1 MAYTEQRTD
10 SDGRT
15 GYIGRYRVD
24 GRLRSTRRFTAKR
37 EALAE
42 ARRQEEA
49 GKHAEWVDPASS
61 RVTVAEWFA
70 IWQESRVDRAP
81 RTIEGERER
90 FRSLVAPAFGDRPL
104 RQVTHEDVARWA
116 ATMTSPTTGETASPA
131 RRRDAARLLVALLD
145 AAVDARR
152 LRSNPARTPSGKVP
166 ALPRAPKTKPHRYL
180 SHEQLRRVA
189 DAATSSQ
196 TRTLIL
202 LTALT
207 GLRWGEV
214 SALTVADVDPL
225 RRRVHVTKAYTRLDD
240 GTLLLGD
247 TKTHARREVPLPST
261 LTGAVAAQAAGRA
274 PADLLFTGARGGPLR
289 RESFDRSAFRPAV
302 LAAGRAVRT
311 LREALGLRASGLY
324 DDGVVAAVR
333 RLQSDGGLEPTGV
346 CGPETWTLV
355 ADVDRAR
362 RGGRAT
368 GTGTGTTETGT
379 TGTPAAGTRPAGTAG
394 AEAMTRGEK
403 VSRTRLLATLS
414 GTTIGPGAQDFDTL
428 TLHDLRHTAASLA
441 ISGGA
446 TVKAVQRMLGHESPV
461 LTLSTYAGLF
471 EDDLDA
477 LGDTMSAAF
486 HASAVVPGPVPDRT
500 ADAAQNGPASGTAN
514 VTAIGAARART
525 VG

>member
-1 MAYTEQRTD
+1 VAYTEQRTD
-10 SDGRT
+10 SAGRT
-15 GYIGRYRVD
+15 GYVGRFRVD

-49 GKHAEWVDPASS
+49 GKHAEWVDPAAG

-70 IWQESRVDRAP
+70 TWQEARVDRAP
-81 RTIEGERER
+81 RTIEGECER
-90 FRSLVAPAFGDRPL
+90 FRSLVAPTFGDRPL

-116 ATMTSPTTGETASPA
+116 ATMTSPVTGETASPA

-189 DAATSSQ
+189 DASLRGTGADSQ

-240 GTLLLGD
+240 GTLLLGG
-247 TKTHARREVPLPST
+247 TKTHARREVPLPAT
-261 LTGAVAAQAAGRA
+261 LTEAVAAQAAGRA
-274 PADLLFTGARGGPLR
+274 PADLLFTGTRGGPLR

-311 LREALGLRASGLY
+311 LRDALGLRGSGLY
-324 DDGVVAAVR
+324 DDEVVAAVR
-333 RLQSDGGLEPTGV
+333 RLQLDGGLEPTGV
-346 CGPETWTLV
+346 CDAATWSLV

-362 RGGRAT
+362 RDGRT
-368 GTGTGTTETGT
+368 GR
-379 TGTPAAGTRPAGTAG
+379 AAGTSAVVPR
-394 AEAMTRGEK
+394 AMTRGEK
-403 VSRTRLLATLS
+403 VSRTRLLTTLS
-414 GTTIGPGAQDFDTL
+414 GTTLGPGAEDFDTL

-477 LGDTMSAAF
+477 LGETMSAAF
-486 HASAVVPGPVPDRT
+486 QAAAAGPGPAP
-500 ADAAQNGPASGTAN
+500 AGAAVGTAN
-514 VTAIGAARART
+514 VTAIGAGARARAA
-525 VG
+525 G

>member
-10 SDGRT
+10 SEGRT

-24 GRLRSTRRFTAKR
+24 GRLRSTRRFTVRR

-49 GKHAEWVDPASS
+49 GKHAEWIDPSAG
-61 RVTVAEWFA
+61 RVTVAEWFET
-70 IWQESRVDRAP
+70 WQEARVDRAP
-81 RTIEGERER
+81 RTIEAERER

-116 ATMTSPTTGETASPA
+116 ATMVSPTTGQTASPA

-152 LRSNPARTPSGKVP
+152 LRTNPARTPSGKVP

-189 DAATSSQ
+189 DATASAQ
-196 TRTLIL
+196 TRTLVL

-214 SALTVADVDPL
+214 SALRVADVDPL
-225 RRRVHVTKAYTRLDD
+225 RRRVHVTKAYSRLDD

-247 TKTHARREVPLPST
+247 TKTHARREVPLPSSLVT
-261 LTGAVAAQAAGRA
+261 AVAEQAAGRA
-274 PADLLFTGARGGPLR
+274 RGDLLFTGARGTALR

-311 LREALGLRASGLY
+311 LREALGLYEDGLRATGLY
-324 DDGVVAAVR
+324 DAGVVAAVR
-333 RLQSDGGLEPTGV
+333 RLQSDGGREATGI
-346 CGPETWTLV
+346 CDPATWALV
-355 ADVDRAR
+355 ADADRAR
-362 RGGRAT
+362 
-368 GTGTGTTETGT
+368 ET
-379 TGTPAAGTRPAGTAG
+379 
-394 AEAMTRGEK
+394 MTRGEK
-403 VSRTRLLATLS
+403 VSRTRLLTALSRTTL
-414 GTTIGPGAQDFDTL
+414 GPGAEDFDTL

-477 LGDTMSAAF
+477 LGETMSAAF
-486 HASAVVPGPVPDRT
+486 QATAVVPR
-500 ADAAQNGPASGTAN
+500 ADEGAPEGPAA
-514 VTAIGAARART
+514 VTPIRAVRSR

>member
-10 SDGRT
+10 SAGRT
-15 GYIGRYRVD
+15 GYVGRFRVD
-24 GRLRSTRRFTAKR
+24 GRLRSTRRFTSRR

-49 GKHAEWVDPASS
+49 GKHAEWVDPAAG
-61 RVTVAEWFA
+61 RLTVTEWFA
-70 IWQESRVDRAP
+70 AWQEGRVDRAP
-81 RTIEGERER
+81 RTLEAERER
-90 FRSLVAPAFGDRPL
+90 FRSLIEPAFGDRPL
-104 RQVTHEDVARWA
+104 RQVAHEDVARWA
-116 ATMTSPTTGETASPA
+116 ATMPSPTTGETASPA
-131 RRRDAARLLVALLD
+131 RRRDAVRLLVALLD

-189 DAATSSQ
+189 DATTSAQ
-196 TRTLIL
+196 ARTLVL

-225 RRRVHVTKAYTRLDD
+225 RRRVRVTKAFTRLDD

-247 TKTHARREVPLPST
+247 TKTHARREVPLPAA
-261 LTGAVAAQAAGRA
+261 LVDAVAAQAAGRA
-274 PADLLFTGARGGPLR
+274 PGDLLFTGARGGPLR

-302 LAAGRAVRT
+302 QAAGRAVTT
-311 LREALGLRASGLY
+311 LREALGLPPGPVF
-324 DDGVVAAVR
+324 DTDVETAVR
-333 RLQSDGGLEPTGV
+333 ALRSAAGLEPAAAV
-346 CGPETWTLV
+346 DPAAWALV
-355 ADVDRAR
+355 ADADRAR
-362 RGGRAT
+362 RDDL
-368 GTGTGTTETGT
+368 
-379 TGTPAAGTRPAGTAG
+379 
-394 AEAMTRGEK
+394 TRGEK
-403 VSRTRLLATLS
+403 VSRTRLLTALSRTTLA
-414 GTTIGPGAQDFDTL
+414 PGAEDFDTL

-471 EDDLDA
+471 EDDLDE
-477 LGDTMSAAF
+477 LGDAMSAAF
-486 HASAVVPGPVPDRT
+486 ESTSPTVATIHRFPLR
-500 ADAAQNGPASGTAN
+500 
-514 VTAIGAARART
+514 AAR
-525 VG
+525 

>member
-10 SDGRT
+10 SEGRT
-15 GYIGRYRVD
+15 GHVGRYRVD
-24 GRLRSTRRFTAKR
+24 GRLRSTRRFAAKR

-49 GKHAEWVDPASS
+49 GKHGEWVDPGAG

-81 RTIEGERER
+81 RTIEAERER
-90 FRSLVAPAFGDRPL
+90 FRSLVAPTFGDRPL
-104 RQVTHEDVARWA
+104 RQVMHEDVARWA

-152 LRSNPARTPSGKVP
+152 LRTNPARTPSGKVP

-189 DAATSSQ
+189 DA
-196 TRTLIL
+196 TRTPQARTLVL

-225 RRRVHVTKAYTRLDD
+225 RRRVRVSKAYTRLDD

-247 TKTHARREVPLPST
+247 TKTHARREVPLPAI
-261 LTGAVAAQAAGRA
+261 LVADVAAQAAGRT
-274 PADLLFTGARGGPLR
+274 PADLLFTGTRGGPLR

-311 LREALGLRASGLY
+311 LREALGLRPSGLY

-333 RLQSDGGLEPTGV
+333 RLQSEAGLDPTGV
-346 CGPETWTLV
+346 CDPATWSVV
-355 ADVDRAR
+355 ADADRTR
-362 RGGRAT
+362 REG
-368 GTGTGTTETGT
+368 
-379 TGTPAAGTRPAGTAG
+379 
-394 AEAMTRGEK
+394 TRGEK
-403 VSRTRLLATLS
+403 VSRTRLLTALS
-414 GTTIGPGAQDFDTL
+414 GTTVGPGAEDFDTL

-486 HASAVVPGPVPDRT
+486 QATSFE
-500 ADAAQNGPASGTAN
+500 ASGPSTSTDSDTPAN
-514 VTAIGAARART
+514 VTAIGSARAWAT
-525 VG
+525 G

>member
-10 SDGRT
+10 SEGRT
-15 GYIGRYRVD
+15 GHVGRYRVD

-49 GKHAEWVDPASS
+49 GKHAEWVDPAAG

-81 RTIEGERER
+81 RTIEAERER
-90 FRSLVAPAFGDRPL
+90 FRSLVAPTFGDRPL

-131 RRRDAARLLVALLD
+131 RRRDAARLLVSLLD

-189 DAATSSQ
+189 DAARTPQ
-196 TRTLIL
+196 ARTLVL

-225 RRRVHVTKAYTRLDD
+225 RRRVRISKAYTRLDD

-247 TKTHARREVPLPST
+247 TKTHARREVPLPAI
-261 LTGAVAAQAAGRA
+261 LVADVAAQAAGRA
-274 PADLLFTGARGGPLR
+274 PADLLFTGTRGGPLR

-311 LREALGLRASGLY
+311 LREALGLRISGLY

-333 RLQSDGGLEPTGV
+333 ALQSDAGLDPTGV
-346 CGPETWTLV
+346 CDPATWSLV

-362 RGGRAT
+362 REPRL
-368 GTGTGTTETGT
+368 
-379 TGTPAAGTRPAGTAG
+379 
-394 AEAMTRGEK
+394 TRGEK
-403 VSRTRLLATLS
+403 VSRTRLLTALS
-414 GTTIGPGAQDFDTL
+414 GTTLGPGAEDFDTL

-486 HASAVVPGPVPDRT
+486 QATSFEPSTAASVPD
-500 ADAAQNGPASGTAN
+500 APAN
-514 VTAIGAARART
+514 VTAIGSARAWAAS
-525 VG
+525 

>member
-1 MAYTEQRTD
+1 VAYTEQRTD
-10 SDGRT
+10 SEGRT
-15 GYIGRYRVD
+15 GHIGRFRVD
-24 GRLRSTRRFTAKR
+24 GRLRSTRRFTSRR

-49 GKHAEWVDPASS
+49 GKHAEWVDPAAS

-81 RTIEGERER
+81 RTIEAERER

-152 LRSNPARTPSGKVP
+152 LRTNPARTPSGKVP

-189 DAATSSQ
+189 DATTSPQ
-196 TRTLIL
+196 TRTLVL

-225 RRRVHVTKAYTRLDD
+225 RRRVRVTKAYTRLDD

-247 TKTHARREVPLPST
+247 TKTHARREVPLPGT
-261 LTGAVAAQAAGRA
+261 LVEAVAAQAAGRT
-274 PADLLFTGARGGPLR
+274 PADLLFTGAQGGPLR

-311 LREALGLRASGLY
+311 LREALGLPVSGLY
-324 DDGVVAAVR
+324 DDGVVTAVR
-333 RLQSDGGLEPTGV
+333 RVQSDGGLEPTGV
-346 CGPETWTLV
+346 CDPVTWALV
-355 ADVDRAR
+355 AAADRTR
-362 RGGRAT
+362 RDRL
-368 GTGTGTTETGT
+368 
-379 TGTPAAGTRPAGTAG
+379 
-394 AEAMTRGEK
+394 TRGEK
-403 VSRTRLLATLS
+403 TSRTRLLAALSRTTL
-414 GTTIGPGAQDFDTL
+414 GPGAEDFDTL

-486 HASAVVPGPVPDRT
+486 QATAVVPEHARGGLPHDGANRT
-500 ADAAQNGPASGTAN
+500 AD
-514 VTAIGAARART
+514 VTAIGAARARA

>member
-1 MAYTEQRTD
+1 VAYTEQRTD
-10 SDGRT
+10 SEGRT
-15 GYIGRYRVD
+15 GYIGRFRVD

-49 GKHAEWVDPASS
+49 GKHAEWVDPATS

-81 RTIEGERER
+81 RTIEAEHER
-90 FRSLVAPAFGDRPL
+90 FRSLVAPAFGGRPL

-152 LRSNPARTPSGKVP
+152 LRTNPARTPSGKVP

-189 DAATSSQ
+189 DAARSRQ
-196 TRTLIL
+196 ARTLVL

-225 RRRVHVTKAYTRLDD
+225 RRRVRVTKAYTRLDD

-247 TKTHARREVPLPST
+247 TKTHARREVPLPGA
-261 LTGAVAAQAAGRA
+261 LVGAVAEQAAGRA
-274 PADLLFTGARGGPLR
+274 AAGLLFTGASGAPLR

-302 LAAGRAVRT
+302 QAAGRAVRT
-311 LREALGLRASGLY
+311 LREALGLTGSGLY

-346 CGPETWTLV
+346 CDPATWSLV
-355 ADVDRAR
+355 VAADRAR
-362 RGGRAT
+362 RDG
-368 GTGTGTTETGT
+368 
-379 TGTPAAGTRPAGTAG
+379 AAPGARGTASRL
-394 AEAMTRGEK
+394 TRGDK
-403 VSRTRLLATLS
+403 VSRTRLLTALS
-414 GTTIGPGAQDFDTL
+414 GTTLGPGAEDFATL

-486 HASAVVPGPVPDRT
+486 QAAAVVPGPAPGGAMSGT
-500 ADAAQNGPASGTAN
+500 ADGTAN
-514 VTAIGAARART
+514 VTAIGAGPRARAA
-525 VG
+525 G

>member
-10 SDGRT
+10 SAGRT
-15 GYIGRYRVD
+15 GYVGRFRVD
-24 GRLRSTRRFTAKR
+24 GRLRSTRRFTVKR

-49 GKHAEWVDPASS
+49 GKHAEWVDPAAS
-61 RVTVAEWFA
+61 RITVAEWFGT
-70 IWQESRVDRAP
+70 WQETRVDRAP
-81 RTIEGERER
+81 RTLEAERER
-90 FRSLVAPAFGDRPL
+90 FRSLVAPTFGDRPL

-116 ATMTSPTTGETASPA
+116 ATMPSPTTGETASPA

-152 LRSNPARTPSGKVP
+152 LRTNPARTPSGKVP

-189 DAATSSQ
+189 DATTSPQ
-196 TRTLIL
+196 ARTLVL

-225 RRRVHVTKAYTRLDD
+225 RRRVRVSKAYTRLDD

-247 TKTHARREVPLPST
+247 TKTHARREVPLPAT
-261 LTGAVAAQAAGRA
+261 LIEAVAAQAAGRA
-274 PADLLFTGARGGPLR
+274 PGDLLFTGTRGGPLR

-311 LREALGLRASGLY
+311 LREALGLPGTGLY
-324 DDGVVAAVR
+324 DDGVVAAIR
-333 RLQSDGGLEPTGV
+333 RLQSDAGRTPTGV
-346 CGPETWTLV
+346 CDPETWRLV
-355 ADVDRAR
+355 SDADRVR
-362 RGGRAT
+362 RGRGDD
-368 GTGTGTTETGT
+368 
-379 TGTPAAGTRPAGTAG
+379 AAGVR
-394 AEAMTRGEK
+394 MTRGEK
-403 VSRTRLLATLS
+403 VTRTRLLAALSRTTL
-414 GTTIGPGAQDFDTL
+414 GPGAEDFDTL

-446 TVKAVQRMLGHESPV
+446 TVKSVQRMLGHESPV

-486 HASAVVPGPVPDRT
+486 QAAAVG
-500 ADAAQNGPASGTAN
+500 AGSGTAS
-514 VTAIGAARART
+514 VTTIGSGTRARAA
-525 VG
+525 G

>member
-15 GYIGRYRVD
+15 GYIGRFRVD

-49 GKHAEWVDPASS
+49 GKHAEWVDPATG

-81 RTIEGERER
+81 RTIEAEHER
-90 FRSLVAPAFGDRPL
+90 FRSLVAPAFGGRPL

-152 LRSNPARTPSGKVP
+152 LRTNPARTPSGKVP

-189 DAATSSQ
+189 DAARSRQ
-196 TRTLIL
+196 ARTLVL

-225 RRRVHVTKAYTRLDD
+225 RRRVRVTKAYTRLDD

-247 TKTHARREVPLPST
+247 TKTHARREVPLPGA
-261 LTGAVAAQAAGRA
+261 LVAAVAEQAAGRT
-274 PADLLFTGARGGPLR
+274 PADLLFTGTRGGPLR

-311 LREALGLRASGLY
+311 LREALMLRASGLY

-333 RLQSDGGLEPTGV
+333 RLQSDGGLAPTGV
-346 CGPETWTLV
+346 CDPATWALV
-355 ADVDRAR
+355 ITADRAR
-362 RGGRAT
+362 RDGPGAPGER
-368 GTGTGTTETGT
+368 GTV
-379 TGTPAAGTRPAGTAG
+379 PR
-394 AEAMTRGEK
+394 MTRGDK
-403 VSRTRLLATLS
+403 VSRTRLLAALS
-414 GTTIGPGAQDFDTL
+414 GTTLGPGAEDFDTL

-486 HASAVVPGPVPDRT
+486 QASAVVG
-500 ADAAQNGPASGTAN
+500 GPAHGDPSNGRSDATVSGTAE
-514 VTAIGAARART
+514 VIAIGTPRAVA

>member
-10 SDGRT
+10 SAGRT
-15 GYIGRYRVD
+15 GYVGRFRVD
-24 GRLRSTRRFTAKR
+24 GRLRSTRRFTSRR
-37 EALAE
+37 EALAD

-49 GKHAEWVDPASS
+49 GKHAEWVDPAAG
-61 RVTVAEWFA
+61 RLTVAEWFTT
-70 IWQESRVDRAP
+70 WQEARVDRAP
-81 RTIEGERER
+81 RTLEAERER
-90 FRSLVAPAFGDRPL
+90 FRSLVAPTFGDRPL

-116 ATMTSPTTGETASPA
+116 ATMPSPTTGETASPA

-152 LRSNPARTPSGKVP
+152 LRTNPARTPSGKVP

-189 DAATSSQ
+189 DATTSAQ
-196 TRTLIL
+196 ARTLVL

-225 RRRVHVTKAYTRLDD
+225 RRRVRVTKAYTRLDD

-247 TKTHARREVPLPST
+247 TKTHARREVPLPAT
-261 LTGAVAAQAAGRA
+261 LVAAVTAQAAGRA
-274 PADLLFTGARGGPLR
+274 PADLLFTGTRGGPLR

-302 LAAGRAVRT
+302 LAAGRAVTT
-311 LREALGLRASGLY
+311 LREALGLPPSGLY

-333 RLQSDGGLEPTGV
+333 RLQADAGLEATGV
-346 CGPETWTLV
+346 VDPATWPLV
-355 ADVDRAR
+355 TDADRAR
-362 RGGRAT
+362 REDHAARAGGA
-368 GTGTGTTETGT
+368 
-379 TGTPAAGTRPAGTAG
+379 PL
-394 AEAMTRGEK
+394 TRGEK
-403 VSRTRLLATLS
+403 VSRTRLLTALSRTTL
-414 GTTIGPGAQDFDTL
+414 GPGAEDFDTL

-471 EDDLDA
+471 EDDLDE
-477 LGDTMSAAF
+477 LGEVMSAAF
-486 HASAVVPGPVPDRT
+486 QATAVVPGTVPG
-500 ADAAQNGPASGTAN
+500 AGGGAPEGPAA
-514 VTAIGAARART
+514 VTPIRAVRT
-525 VG
+525 RAV

>member
-15 GYIGRYRVD
+15 GYIGRFRVD
-24 GRLRSTRRFTAKR
+24 GRLRSTRRFTVKR

-49 GKHAEWVDPASS
+49 GKHAEWVDPASG
-61 RVTVAEWFA
+61 RVTVAQWFA
-70 IWQESRVDRAP
+70 TWQESRVDRAP
-81 RTIEGERER
+81 RTLEAERER
-90 FRSLVAPAFGDRPL
+90 FRSLVEPAFGDRPL

-152 LRSNPARTPSGKVP
+152 LRTNPARTPSGKVP

-189 DAATSSQ
+189 DAAASPQ
-196 TRTLIL
+196 TRTLVL

-225 RRRVHVTKAYTRLDD
+225 RRRVRVTKAFTRLDD

-247 TKTHARREVPLPST
+247 TKTHARREVPLPAT
-261 LTGAVAAQAAGRA
+261 LVEAVAAQAAGRA
-274 PADLLFTGARGGPLR
+274 PADLLFTGTRGGPLR

-302 LAAGRAVRT
+302 GAAGRAVRT
-311 LREALGLRASGLY
+311 LREALDLPAPGLY
-324 DDGVVAAVR
+324 DGAVVAAVR
-333 RLQSDGGLEPTGV
+333 RLQSDGGVEPTGV
-346 CGPETWTLV
+346 CDPATWSLV
-355 ADVDRAR
+355 SDADRAR
-362 RGGRAT
+362 RAGR
-368 GTGTGTTETGT
+368 
-379 TGTPAAGTRPAGTAG
+379 TPAL
-394 AEAMTRGEK
+394 TRGDK
-403 VSRTRLLATLS
+403 VSRTRLLSALSRTTL
-414 GTTIGPGAQDFDTL
+414 GPGAEDFDTL

-486 HASAVVPGPVPDRT
+486 QAAGPGPAADGT
-500 ADAAQNGPASGTAN
+500 AGGSAAGTAN
-514 VTAIGAARART
+514 VTSISAGGRVRAA
-525 VG
+525 G

>member
-1 MAYTEQRTD
+1 VAYTEQRTD
-10 SDGRT
+10 SAGRT
-15 GYIGRYRVD
+15 GYVGRFRVD

-49 GKHAEWVDPASS
+49 GKHAEWVDPAAG
-61 RVTVAEWFA
+61 RVTVAEWFV

-81 RTIEGERER
+81 RTIEAERER
-90 FRSLVAPAFGDRPL
+90 FRSLVAPTFGERPL

-152 LRSNPARTPSGKVP
+152 LRTNPARTPSGKVP

-189 DAATSSQ
+189 DATRSPQA
-196 TRTLIL
+196 RTLVL

-225 RRRVHVTKAYTRLDD
+225 RRRVRVSKAYTRLDD

-247 TKTHARREVPLPST
+247 TKTHARREVPLPAT
-261 LTGAVAAQAAGRA
+261 LVEAVAAQAAGRA
-274 PADLLFTGARGGPLR
+274 PAELLFTGTRGGPLR

-302 LAAGRAVRT
+302 LAAGGAVRT
-311 LREALGLRASGLY
+311 LREALDLRASGLY
-324 DDGVVAAVR
+324 DDGVAAAVR
-333 RLQSDGGLEPTGV
+333 RLQSDGGLAPTGV
-346 CGPETWTLV
+346 CDPATWSLV
-355 ADVDRAR
+355 AAADRAR
-362 RGGRAT
+362 RDGGST
-368 GTGTGTTETGT
+368 G
-379 TGTPAAGTRPAGTAG
+379 
-394 AEAMTRGEK
+394 MTRGEK
-403 VSRTRLLATLS
+403 VSRTRLLNALS
-414 GTTIGPGAQDFDTL
+414 GTTLGPGAEDFDTL

-486 HASAVVPGPVPDRT
+486 QATAVEPGPGRPAAAPVP
-500 ADAAQNGPASGTAN
+500 AG
-514 VTAIGAARART
+514 VTSIGAARAWAA
-525 VG
+525 G

>member
-10 SDGRT
+10 SAGRT
-15 GYIGRYRVD
+15 GYVGRFRVD
-24 GRLRSTRRFTAKR
+24 GRLRSTRRFTSRR

-49 GKHAEWVDPASS
+49 GKHAEWVDPAAG
-61 RVTVAEWFA
+61 RLTVTEWFA
-70 IWQESRVDRAP
+70 AWQEGRVDRAP
-81 RTIEGERER
+81 RTLEAERER
-90 FRSLVAPAFGDRPL
+90 FRSLIEPAFGDRPL
-104 RQVTHEDVARWA
+104 RQVAHEDVARWA
-116 ATMTSPTTGETASPA
+116 ATMPSPTTGETASPA
-131 RRRDAARLLVALLD
+131 RRRDAVRLLVALLD

-189 DAATSSQ
+189 DATASAQ
-196 TRTLIL
+196 ARTLVL

-225 RRRVHVTKAYTRLDD
+225 RRRVRVTKAFTRLDD

-247 TKTHARREVPLPST
+247 TKTHARREVPLPAA
-261 LTGAVAAQAAGRA
+261 LVDAVAAQAAGRA
-274 PADLLFTGARGGPLR
+274 PGDLLFTGARGGPLR

-302 LAAGRAVRT
+302 QAAGRAVTT
-311 LREALGLRASGLY
+311 LREALGLPPGPVF
-324 DDGVVAAVR
+324 DTDVETAVR
-333 RLQSDGGLEPTGV
+333 ALRSAAGLEPAAAV
-346 CGPETWTLV
+346 DPAAWALV
-355 ADVDRAR
+355 ADADRAR
-362 RGGRAT
+362 RDDL
-368 GTGTGTTETGT
+368 
-379 TGTPAAGTRPAGTAG
+379 
-394 AEAMTRGEK
+394 TRGEK
-403 VSRTRLLATLS
+403 VSRTRLLTALSRTTLA
-414 GTTIGPGAQDFDTL
+414 PGAEDFDTL

-471 EDDLDA
+471 EDDLDE
-477 LGDTMSAAF
+477 LGDAMSAAF
-486 HASAVVPGPVPDRT
+486 ESTSPTVATIHRFPLR
-500 ADAAQNGPASGTAN
+500 
-514 VTAIGAARART
+514 AAR
-525 VG
+525 

>member
-10 SDGRT
+10 SEGRT

-24 GRLRSTRRFTAKR
+24 GRLRSTRRFTVRR

-49 GKHAEWVDPASS
+49 GKHAEWIDPSAG

-70 IWQESRVDRAP
+70 TWQEARVDRAP
-81 RTIEGERER
+81 RTIEAERER

-116 ATMTSPTTGETASPA
+116 ATMASPTTGQTASPA

-152 LRSNPARTPSGKVP
+152 LRTNPARTPSGKVP

-189 DAATSSQ
+189 DATTSAQ
-196 TRTLIL
+196 TRTLVL

-214 SALTVADVDPL
+214 SALTVDDVDLL

-247 TKTHARREVPLPST
+247 TKTHARREVPLPAS
-261 LTGAVAAQAAGRA
+261 LAPAVAEQAAGRA
-274 PADLLFTGARGGPLR
+274 RGDLLFTGTRDTALR

-311 LREALGLRASGLY
+311 LREALGLYDGGLYDDGRYAGGPSVTGTRATGLY

-333 RLQSDGGLEPTGV
+333 RLQSDAGLEATGI
-346 CGPETWTLV
+346 CDPATWSLV
-355 ADVDRAR
+355 ADQDRAR
-362 RGGRAT
+362 
-368 GTGTGTTETGT
+368 ET
-379 TGTPAAGTRPAGTAG
+379 
-394 AEAMTRGEK
+394 MTRGEK
-403 VSRTRLLATLS
+403 VSRTRLLAALSRTTL
-414 GTTIGPGAQDFDTL
+414 GPGAEDFDTL

-477 LGDTMSAAF
+477 LGETMSAAF
-486 HASAVVPGPVPDRT
+486 QATAVVPGT
-500 ADAAQNGPASGTAN
+500 DASVFDGPAG
-514 VTAIGAARART
+514 VTPIRAVRSR

>member
-15 GYIGRYRVD
+15 GYIGRFRVD

-49 GKHAEWVDPASS
+49 GKHSEWVDPATG

-81 RTIEGERER
+81 RTIEAEQER
-90 FRSLVAPAFGDRPL
+90 FRSLVAPVFGDRPL

-116 ATMTSPTTGETASPA
+116 ATMVSPTTGVTASPA

-152 LRSNPARTPSGKVP
+152 LRTNPARTPSGKVP

-189 DAATSSQ
+189 DAVRSRQS
-196 TRTLIL
+196 RTLVL

-225 RRRVHVTKAYTRLDD
+225 RRRVRVTKAYTRLDD

-247 TKTHARREVPLPST
+247 TKTHARREVPLPGA
-261 LTGAVAAQAAGRA
+261 LVEAVAEQAAGRT
-274 PADLLFTGARGGPLR
+274 PADLLFTGSRGGPLR

-311 LREALGLRASGLY
+311 LREALLLRASGLY
-324 DDGVVAAVR
+324 DDEVVAAVR
-333 RLQSDGGLEPTGV
+333 RLQSDGGLAPTGV
-346 CGPETWTLV
+346 CDPRTWALV
-355 ADVDRAR
+355 ITADRAR
-362 RGGRAT
+362 RDGGAQ
-368 GTGTGTTETGT
+368 GAHG
-379 TGTPAAGTRPAGTAG
+379 PAPR
-394 AEAMTRGEK
+394 MTRGDK
-403 VSRTRLLATLS
+403 VSRTRLLTALS
-414 GTTIGPGAQDFDTL
+414 GTTLGPGAEDFDTL

-486 HASAVVPGPVPDRT
+486 QASAVMVG
-500 ADAAQNGPASGTAN
+500 AAQGEPSSATSGAVASGAAE
-514 VTAIGAARART
+514 VIAIGSARAVA

>member
-10 SDGRT
+10 SEGRT

-24 GRLRSTRRFTAKR
+24 GRLRSTRRFTVRR

-49 GKHAEWVDPASS
+49 GKHAEWVDPSAG
-61 RVTVAEWFA
+61 RVTVAEWFTT
-70 IWQESRVDRAP
+70 WQESRVDRAP
-81 RTIEGERER
+81 RTIEAERER

-104 RQVTHEDVARWA
+104 RQVSHEDVARWA
-116 ATMTSPTTGETASPA
+116 ATMASPTTGQTASPA

-152 LRSNPARTPSGKVP
+152 LRTNPARTPSGKVP

-189 DAATSSQ
+189 DATTSAQ
-196 TRTLIL
+196 TRTLVL

-247 TKTHARREVPLPST
+247 TKTHARREVPLPAS
-261 LTGAVAAQAAGRA
+261 LAPAVAEQTAGRA
-274 PADLLFTGARGGPLR
+274 RGDLLFTGTRGTPLR

-311 LREALGLRASGLY
+311 LREALGLFEAGRRPTGLY
-324 DDGVVAAVR
+324 DDEVVAAVR
-333 RLQSDGGLEPTGV
+333 RLQSDAGREATGI
-346 CGPETWTLV
+346 CDPATWSLV
-355 ADVDRAR
+355 ADADQAR
-362 RGGRAT
+362 
-368 GTGTGTTETGT
+368 ET
-379 TGTPAAGTRPAGTAG
+379 
-394 AEAMTRGEK
+394 MTRGEK
-403 VSRTRLLATLS
+403 VSRTRLLAALSRTTL
-414 GTTIGPGAQDFDTL
+414 GPGAEDFDTL

-477 LGDTMSAAF
+477 LGETMSAAF
-486 HASAVVPGPVPDRT
+486 QAAAVVPGADR
-500 ADAAQNGPASGTAN
+500 DAHGGAGPAA
-514 VTAIGAARART
+514 VTPIRAVRSR

>member
-10 SDGRT
+10 SEGRT
-15 GYIGRYRVD
+15 GYVGRYRVD
-24 GRLRSTRRFTAKR
+24 GRLRSTRRFTARR

-49 GKHAEWVDPASS
+49 GKHAEWVDPSAG

-70 IWQESRVDRAP
+70 TWQEARVDRAP
-81 RTIEGERER
+81 RTIEAERER
-90 FRSLVAPAFGDRPL
+90 FRSLVAPVFGDRPL
-104 RQVTHEDVARWA
+104 RQVTHEDVARWS
-116 ATMTSPTTGETASPA
+116 ATMVSPTTGETASPA

-152 LRSNPARTPSGKVP
+152 LRTNPARTPSGKVP
-166 ALPRAPKTKPHRYL
+166 TLPRAPKTKPHRYL

-189 DAATSSQ
+189 DATTSPQ
-196 TRTLIL
+196 TRTLVL

-225 RRRVHVTKAYTRLDD
+225 RRRVSVTKAYTRLDD

-247 TKTHARREVPLPST
+247 TKTHARREVPLPAS
-261 LTGAVAAQAAGRA
+261 LADAVAVQAAGRA
-274 PADLLFTGARGGPLR
+274 PGDLLFTGTRGGALR

-302 LAAGRAVRT
+302 LAAGGAVST
-311 LREALGLRASGLY
+311 LRTALGLGAPGLY
-324 DDGVVAAVR
+324 DDGVAAAVR
-333 RLQSDGGLEPTGV
+333 RLQSDAGREPTGV
-346 CGPETWTLV
+346 CDPETWSLV
-355 ADVDRAR
+355 ARADQA
-362 RGGRAT
+362 RA
-368 GTGTGTTETGT
+368 GL
-379 TGTPAAGTRPAGTAG
+379 
-394 AEAMTRGEK
+394 TRGEK
-403 VSRTRLLATLS
+403 VSRTRLLTALSRTTL
-414 GTTIGPGAQDFDTL
+414 GPGAVDFDTL

-477 LGDTMSAAF
+477 LGETMSAAF
-486 HASAVVPGPVPDRT
+486 QASAVVPGTAAVTPIRAVRT
-500 ADAAQNGPASGTAN
+500 
-514 VTAIGAARART
+514 RA
-525 VG
+525 G

>member
-10 SDGRT
+10 SAGRT
-15 GYIGRYRVD
+15 GYVGRFRVD
-24 GRLRSTRRFTAKR
+24 GRLRSTRRFTMKR

-70 IWQESRVDRAP
+70 LWQESRVDRAP
-81 RTIEGERER
+81 RTIEAERER
-90 FRSLVAPAFGDRPL
+90 FRSLVEPAFGDRPL

-116 ATMTSPTTGETASPA
+116 ATMTSPTTGETASLA

-152 LRSNPARTPSGKVP
+152 LRTNPARTPSGKVP

-189 DAATSSQ
+189 DAATSPQ
-196 TRTLIL
+196 TRTLVL

-225 RRRVHVTKAYTRLDD
+225 RRRVRVTKAYTRLDD

-247 TKTHARREVPLPST
+247 TKTHARREVPLPAT
-261 LTGAVAAQAAGRA
+261 LVDAVAAQAAGRA

-302 LAAGRAVRT
+302 DSAGRAVRT
-311 LREALGLRASGLY
+311 LREALGLPASGLY
-324 DDGVVAAVR
+324 DDGVVTAVR
-333 RLQSDGGLEPTGV
+333 RLQSDGGIEPTGV
-346 CGPETWTLV
+346 CDPATWSLV
-355 ADVDRAR
+355 VAADRTR
-362 RGGRAT
+362 RDGVL
-368 GTGTGTTETGT
+368 
-379 TGTPAAGTRPAGTAG
+379 
-394 AEAMTRGEK
+394 TRGEK
-403 VSRTRLLATLS
+403 VSRTRLLGALSRTTL
-414 GTTIGPGAQDFDTL
+414 GPGAEDFDTL

-471 EDDLDA
+471 EDDLDD
-477 LGDTMSAAF
+477 LGDAMSAAF
-486 HASAVVPGPVPDRT
+486 QASGAGSGPVASAD
-500 ADAAQNGPASGTAN
+500 ADAAPAVPRN
-514 VTAIGAARART
+514 VTAIGAARSLAT
-525 VG
+525 G

>member
-10 SDGRT
+10 SAGRT
-15 GYIGRYRVD
+15 GYVGRYRVD
-24 GRLRSTRRFTAKR
+24 GRLRSTRRFSARR

-61 RVTVAEWFA
+61 KVTVAQWFA
-70 IWQESRVDRAP
+70 TWQEARVDRAP
-81 RTIEGERER
+81 RTIEAERER
-90 FRSLVAPAFGDRPL
+90 FRSLVEPTFGDRPL

-152 LRSNPARTPSGKVP
+152 LRTNPARTPSGKVP

-196 TRTLIL
+196 TRTLVL

-225 RRRVHVTKAYTRLDD
+225 RRRVRVTKAYTRLDD

-247 TKTHARREVPLPST
+247 TKTHARREVPLPAA
-261 LTGAVAAQAAGRA
+261 LVDAVGAQAAGRA
-274 PADLLFTGARGGPLR
+274 PADLLFTGTRGGPLR

-302 LAAGRAVRT
+302 TAAGRAVRT
-311 LREALGLRASGLY
+311 LREALGLAPSGLY
-324 DDGVVAAVR
+324 DDGVAAAVR
-333 RLQSDGGLEPTGV
+333 RLRSDGGLEPADL
-346 CGPETWTLV
+346 CDPATWALV
-355 ADVDRAR
+355 VAGDRAR
-362 RGGRAT
+362 
-368 GTGTGTTETGT
+368 
-379 TGTPAAGTRPAGTAG
+379 
-394 AEAMTRGEK
+394 EAMTRGEK
-403 VSRTRLLATLS
+403 VTRTRLLAALSRTTL
-414 GTTIGPGAQDFDTL
+414 GPGAEDFDTL

-471 EDDLDA
+471 EDDLDT
-477 LGDTMSAAF
+477 LGDAMSAAF
-486 HASAVVPGPVPDRT
+486 RAAGVGPEPG
-500 ADAAQNGPASGTAN
+500 GTAS
-514 VTAIGAARART
+514 VTAIGAAAR
-525 VG
+525 VRSAG

>member
-15 GYIGRYRVD
+15 GYIGRFRVD
-24 GRLRSTRRFTAKR
+24 GRLRSTRRFTVRR

-49 GKHAEWVDPASS
+49 GKHAEWIDPSAG

-70 IWQESRVDRAP
+70 TWQEARVDRAP
-81 RTIEGERER
+81 RTIEAERER
-90 FRSLVAPAFGDRPL
+90 FRSLVAPTFGDRPL

-116 ATMTSPTTGETASPA
+116 ATMASPTTGQTASPA

-152 LRSNPARTPSGKVP
+152 LRTNPARTPSGKVP

-189 DAATSSQ
+189 DATTSAQ
-196 TRTLIL
+196 TRTLVL

-247 TKTHARREVPLPST
+247 TKTHARREVPLPAS
-261 LTGAVAAQAAGRA
+261 LVPAVAEQAAGRA
-274 PADLLFTGARGGPLR
+274 RGDLLFTGARGTALR

-311 LREALGLRASGLY
+311 LREALGLDDVGLDDAGLRVTGPRVTGLY
-324 DDGVVAAVR
+324 DDGVVTAVR
-333 RLQSDGGLEPTGV
+333 RLQSDGGREATGI
-346 CGPETWTLV
+346 CDPATWTLV
-355 ADVDRAR
+355 AAADRAR
-362 RGGRAT
+362 
-368 GTGTGTTETGT
+368 ET
-379 TGTPAAGTRPAGTAG
+379 
-394 AEAMTRGEK
+394 MTRGEK
-403 VSRTRLLATLS
+403 VSRTRLLTALSRTTL
-414 GTTIGPGAQDFDTL
+414 GPGAEDFDTL

-477 LGDTMSAAF
+477 LGETMSAAF
-486 HASAVVPGPVPDRT
+486 QATAVVPG
-500 ADAAQNGPASGTAN
+500 ADGRGPHGPAA
-514 VTAIGAARART
+514 VTPLRT
-525 VG
+525 VRGRAG

>member
-1 MAYTEQRTD
+1 VAYTEQRTD
-10 SDGRT
+10 SAGRT
-15 GYIGRYRVD
+15 GYVGRYRVD
-24 GRLRSTRRFTAKR
+24 GRLRSTRRFTVRR

-49 GKHAEWVDPASS
+49 GKHAEWIDPAAS
-61 RVTVAEWFA
+61 RVTVAEWFTT
-70 IWQESRVDRAP
+70 WQESRVDRAP
-81 RTIEGERER
+81 RTIEAERER
-90 FRSLVAPAFGDRPL
+90 FRSLVEPTFGDRPL

-152 LRSNPARTPSGKVP
+152 LRTNPARTPSGKVP

-189 DAATSSQ
+189 DATTSPQ
-196 TRTLIL
+196 TRTLVL

-247 TKTHARREVPLPST
+247 TKTHARREVPLPAT
-261 LTGAVAAQAAGRA
+261 LVEAVAAQAAGRA

-311 LREALGLRASGLY
+311 LREALGQPSLGLY
-324 DDGVVAAVR
+324 DDGVVSAIR
-333 RLQSDGGLEPTGV
+333 RLQSDSGLEPTGV
-346 CGPETWTLV
+346 CDPETWSLV
-355 ADVDRAR
+355 ADADRTR
-362 RGGRAT
+362 RDGL
-368 GTGTGTTETGT
+368 
-379 TGTPAAGTRPAGTAG
+379 
-394 AEAMTRGEK
+394 TRGEK
-403 VSRTRLLATLS
+403 TSRTRLLTALSRTTL
-414 GTTIGPGAQDFDTL
+414 GPGAEDFDTL

-486 HASAVVPGPVPDRT
+486 QATAVVPERAVLPER
-500 ADAAQNGPASGTAN
+500 PAGGRPRDGANPTAN
-514 VTAIGAARART
+514 VTAIGAARAR
-525 VG
+525 VAG

>member
-10 SDGRT
+10 SEGRT
-15 GYIGRYRVD
+15 GHVGRYRVD

-49 GKHAEWVDPASS
+49 GKHGEWVDPGAG

-81 RTIEGERER
+81 RTIEAERER
-90 FRSLVAPAFGDRPL
+90 FRSLVAPSFGDRPL

-152 LRSNPARTPSGKVP
+152 LRTNPARTPSGKVP

-189 DAATSSQ
+189 DA
-196 TRTLIL
+196 TRTPQARALVL

-225 RRRVHVTKAYTRLDD
+225 RRRVRVSKAYTRLDD

-247 TKTHARREVPLPST
+247 TKTHARREVPLPAI
-261 LTGAVAAQAAGRA
+261 LVADVAAQAAGRA

-333 RLQSDGGLEPTGV
+333 RLQFGAGLDPTGV
-346 CGPETWTLV
+346 CDPATWSLV
-355 ADVDRAR
+355 ADADRTR
-362 RGGRAT
+362 RDG
-368 GTGTGTTETGT
+368 
-379 TGTPAAGTRPAGTAG
+379 
-394 AEAMTRGEK
+394 TRGEK
-403 VSRTRLLATLS
+403 VSRTRLFTALS
-414 GTTIGPGAQDFDTL
+414 GTTLGPGAEDFDTL

-471 EDDLDA
+471 EDDLDV
-477 LGDTMSAAF
+477 LGETMSAAF
-486 HASAVVPGPVPDRT
+486 QATSFEPSAASAATV
-500 ADAAQNGPASGTAN
+500 ADAPAN
-514 VTAIGAARART
+514 VTAIGSARAWAA
-525 VG
+525 G

>member
-10 SDGRT
+10 SAGRT
-15 GYIGRYRVD
+15 GYVGRFRVD
-24 GRLRSTRRFTAKR
+24 GRLRSTRRFTVKR

-49 GKHAEWVDPASS
+49 GKHAEWVDPAAG
-61 RVTVAEWFA
+61 RVTVAEWFT

-81 RTIEGERER
+81 RTLEAERER

-152 LRSNPARTPSGKVP
+152 LRTNPARTPSGKVP

-189 DAATSSQ
+189 DAARTPQ
-196 TRTLIL
+196 TRTLVL

-247 TKTHARREVPLPST
+247 TKTHARREVPLPAT
-261 LTGAVAAQAAGRA
+261 LVEAVAAQAAGRA
-274 PADLLFTGARGGPLR
+274 PTDLLFTGTRGGPLR

-311 LREALGLRASGLY
+311 LREALDLPVSGLY
-324 DDGVVAAVR
+324 DDGVAAVVR
-333 RLQSDGGLEPTGV
+333 RAQSDGGLEPTGV
-346 CGPETWTLV
+346 CDPATWTLV
-355 ADVDRAR
+355 GAADRAR
-362 RGGRAT
+362 RDGRTAAT
-368 GTGTGTTETGT
+368 
-379 TGTPAAGTRPAGTAG
+379 
-394 AEAMTRGEK
+394 TRGEK
-403 VSRTRLLATLS
+403 VSRTRLLTALSSTTL
-414 GTTIGPGAQDFDTL
+414 GPGAEDFDTL

-486 HASAVVPGPVPDRT
+486 QATAVVPG
-500 ADAAQNGPASGTAN
+500 AHAGAATPNVTSIGTA
-514 VTAIGAARART
+514 RAWA

>member
-10 SDGRT
+10 SEGRT
-15 GYIGRYRVD
+15 GHVGRYRVD

-49 GKHAEWVDPASS
+49 GKHGEWVDPAAG

-70 IWQESRVDRAP
+70 TWQESRVDRAP
-81 RTIEGERER
+81 RTLEAERER

-116 ATMTSPTTGETASPA
+116 ATMTSPSTGETASPA

-152 LRSNPARTPSGKVP
+152 LRTNPARTPSGRVP

-189 DAATSSQ
+189 DATRSAQ
-196 TRTLIL
+196 ARTLVL

-225 RRRVHVTKAYTRLDD
+225 RRRVRVTKAYTRLDD

-247 TKTHARREVPLPST
+247 TKTHARREVPLPAT
-261 LTGAVAAQAAGRA
+261 LVGMVAGQAAGRM
-274 PADLLFTGARGGPLR
+274 PTDLLFTGTRGGPLR

-311 LREALGLRASGLY
+311 LREALGLHPSGLY
-324 DDGVVAAVR
+324 DDVVGAAVR
-333 RLQSDGGLEPTGV
+333 HLQADGGLAATGV
-346 CGPETWTLV
+346 CDPATWALV
-355 ADVDRAR
+355 TDADRAR
-362 RGGRAT
+362 RD
-368 GTGTGTTETGT
+368 
-379 TGTPAAGTRPAGTAG
+379 RPGPG
-394 AEAMTRGEK
+394 PGPGMTRGDK
-403 VSRTRLLATLS
+403 VSRTRLLTALS
-414 GTTIGPGAQDFDTL
+414 GTTLGPGAEDFDTL

-486 HASAVVPGPVPDRT
+486 QASA
-500 ADAAQNGPASGTAN
+500 AGPAPGTSAS
-514 VTAIGAARART
+514 VTSIGAARASAT
-525 VG
+525 G

>member
-10 SDGRT
+10 SEGRT

-61 RVTVAEWFA
+61 RITVAQWFA
-70 IWQESRVDRAP
+70 VWQESRVDRAP
-81 RTIEGERER
+81 RTIEAEGER
-90 FRSLVAPAFGDRPL
+90 FRSLVAPVFGDRPL
-104 RQVTHEDVARWA
+104 RQVAHEDVARWA
-116 ATMTSPTTGETASPA
+116 ATMVSPTSGETASPA
-131 RRRDAARLLVALLD
+131 RRRDATRLLVALLD

-152 LRSNPARTPSGKVP
+152 LRSNPARTPSGRVP

-189 DAATSSQ
+189 DATTSAQ
-196 TRTLIL
+196 TRTLVL

-225 RRRVHVTKAYTRLDD
+225 RRRVRVARAYTRLDD

-247 TKTHARREVPLPST
+247 TKTHARREVPLPAA
-261 LTGAVAAQAAGRA
+261 LVAAVAAQAAGRA
-274 PADLLFTGARGGPLR
+274 PGDLLFTGSRGGPLR

-311 LREALGLRASGLY
+311 LREALGLRVSGLY
-324 DDGVVAAVR
+324 DDGVAAAVR
-333 RLQSDGGLEPTGV
+333 QLQHDGGLGPTGV
-346 CGPETWTLV
+346 CDPATWLLV
-355 ADVDRAR
+355 ADADRAR
-362 RGGRAT
+362 RDGLL
-368 GTGTGTTETGT
+368 
-379 TGTPAAGTRPAGTAG
+379 
-394 AEAMTRGEK
+394 TRGEK
-403 VSRTRLLATLS
+403 VSRTRLLAALS
-414 GTTIGPGAQDFDTL
+414 RTTIGPGAEDFDTL

-486 HASAVVPGPVPDRT
+486 QASGTQPGPQGAT
-500 ADAAQNGPASGTAN
+500 ADASDVAGD
-514 VTAIGAARART
+514 VIAIGAARSLAT
-525 VG
+525 G

>member
-10 SDGRT
+10 SAGRT
-15 GYIGRYRVD
+15 GHVGRYRVD
-24 GRLRSTRRFTAKR
+24 GRLRSTRRFTSRR

-49 GKHAEWVDPASS
+49 GKHAEWVDPAAG
-61 RVTVAEWFA
+61 RLTVAQWFT
-70 IWQESRVDRAP
+70 IWQEGRVDRAP
-81 RTIEGERER
+81 RTLEAERER
-90 FRSLVAPAFGDRPL
+90 FRSLIDPAFGDRPL
-104 RQVTHEDVARWA
+104 RQVAHEDVARWA
-116 ATMTSPTTGETASPA
+116 ATMPSPTTGETASPA
-131 RRRDAARLLVALLD
+131 RRRDAVRLLVALLD

-189 DAATSSQ
+189 DATTSAQ
-196 TRTLIL
+196 ARTLVL

-225 RRRVHVTKAYTRLDD
+225 RRRVRVTKAFTRLDD

-247 TKTHARREVPLPST
+247 TKTHARREVPLPAT
-261 LTGAVAAQAAGRA
+261 LTDAVAAQAAGRA
-274 PADLLFTGARGGPLR
+274 PTDLLFTGARGGPLR

-302 LAAGRAVRT
+302 QAAGRAVT
-311 LREALGLRASGLY
+311 TVREALGLPPGPVFDHEVA
-324 DDGVVAAVR
+324 AAVR
-333 RLQSDGGLEPTGV
+333 ALRSAAGREPADVVDPG
-346 CGPETWTLV
+346 TWDLV
-355 ADVDRAR
+355 ADADRAR
-362 RGGRAT
+362 RADL
-368 GTGTGTTETGT
+368 
-379 TGTPAAGTRPAGTAG
+379 
-394 AEAMTRGEK
+394 TRGEK
-403 VSRTRLLATLS
+403 VSRTRLLAALARTTLA
-414 GTTIGPGAQDFDTL
+414 PGAEDFDTL

-471 EDDLDA
+471 EDDLDE
-477 LGDTMSAAF
+477 LGDAMSAAF
-486 HASAVVPGPVPDRT
+486 EST
-500 ADAAQNGPASGTAN
+500 APTVATIHRFPLR
-514 VTAIGAARART
+514 AAR
-525 VG
+525 

>member
-10 SDGRT
+10 SAGRT
-15 GYIGRYRVD
+15 GHVGRYRVD
-24 GRLRSTRRFTAKR
+24 GRLRSTRRFTSRR

-49 GKHAEWVDPASS
+49 GKHAEWVDPAAG
-61 RVTVAEWFA
+61 RLTVAQWFT
-70 IWQESRVDRAP
+70 IWQEGRVDRAP
-81 RTIEGERER
+81 RTLEAERER
-90 FRSLVAPAFGDRPL
+90 FRSLIDPAFGDRPL
-104 RQVTHEDVARWA
+104 RQVAHEDVARWA
-116 ATMTSPTTGETASPA
+116 ATMPSPTTGETASPA
-131 RRRDAARLLVALLD
+131 RRRDAVRLLVALLD

-189 DAATSSQ
+189 DATTSAQ
-196 TRTLIL
+196 ARTLVL

-225 RRRVHVTKAYTRLDD
+225 RRRVRVTKAFTRLDD

-247 TKTHARREVPLPST
+247 TKTHARREVPLPAT
-261 LTGAVAAQAAGRA
+261 LTDAVAAQAAGRA
-274 PADLLFTGARGGPLR
+274 PTDLLFTGARGGPLR

-302 LAAGRAVRT
+302 QAAGRAVT
-311 LREALGLRASGLY
+311 TVREALGLPPGPVFDHEVA
-324 DDGVVAAVR
+324 AAVR
-333 RLQSDGGLEPTGV
+333 ALRSAAGREPADVVDPG
-346 CGPETWTLV
+346 TWDLV
-355 ADVDRAR
+355 ADADRAR
-362 RGGRAT
+362 RADL
-368 GTGTGTTETGT
+368 
-379 TGTPAAGTRPAGTAG
+379 
-394 AEAMTRGEK
+394 TRGEK
-403 VSRTRLLATLS
+403 VSRTRLLTALARTTLA
-414 GTTIGPGAQDFDTL
+414 PGAEDFDTL

-471 EDDLDA
+471 EDDLDE
-477 LGDTMSAAF
+477 LGDAMSAAF
-486 HASAVVPGPVPDRT
+486 EST
-500 ADAAQNGPASGTAN
+500 APTVATIHRFPLR
-514 VTAIGAARART
+514 AAR
-525 VG
+525 